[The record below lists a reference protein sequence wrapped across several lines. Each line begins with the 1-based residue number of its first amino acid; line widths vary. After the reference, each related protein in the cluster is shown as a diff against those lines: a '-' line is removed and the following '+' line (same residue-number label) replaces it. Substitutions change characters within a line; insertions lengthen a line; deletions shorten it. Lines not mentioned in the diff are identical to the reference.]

1 MLRTIAQQLDM
12 SLSQLKE
19 HLAYKYGVN
28 EEGFYNGLSCFET
41 LPEFVQASLL
51 NEVGL
56 TEDEV
61 ELKEKQNDENDEND
75 EDDQDED
82 DQDEDTGSTDRNSQV
97 VAQLKLDP
105 TPPPAAVTAPATA
118 PAPATKSSK

>member
-12 SLSQLKE
+12 PLSQLKE

-41 LPEFVQASLL
+41 LPESVQASLL

-61 ELKEKQNDENDEND
+61 ELKEKQNDENDEN
-75 EDDQDED
+75 DED